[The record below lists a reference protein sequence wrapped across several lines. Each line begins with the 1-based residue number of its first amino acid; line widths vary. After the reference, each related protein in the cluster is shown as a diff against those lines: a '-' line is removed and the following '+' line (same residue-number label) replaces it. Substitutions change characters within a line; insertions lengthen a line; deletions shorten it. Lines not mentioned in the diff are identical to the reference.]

1 MKCSRPSRTKV
12 SGSKAQTKMVGA
24 PNRTKVFGQNTKQW
38 TKQKTNNKR
47 PNRARVPGSKPKQ
60 KVSIARMRTTVF
72 SNSEPLSL
80 GELLQVHSHWRAMWD
95 YTSRFFI
102 VSVDVLLGVPDK
114 PPKLWRR
121 SLTLT
126 WCQSFRTK
134 KTSSKPN
141 ISWKWVNSRIESWLW
156 ITLGT

>member
-1 MKCSRPSRTKV
+1 MKCSRPSRTRV
-12 SGSKAQTKMVGA
+12 SGSKAQTKMVAHLIEPKCSDKIQNNELIKKQKYLIGPECA
-24 PNRTKVFGQNTKQW
+24 GQNQ
-38 TKQKTNNKR
+38 NKKCLSQECEQTPYSATPSR
-47 PNRARVPGSKPKQ
+47 SRLASCCR
-60 KVSIARMRTTVF
+60 SIHI
-72 SNSEPLSL
+72 
-80 GELLQVHSHWRAMWD
+80 GERCETM
-95 YTSRFFI
+95 SRFFI